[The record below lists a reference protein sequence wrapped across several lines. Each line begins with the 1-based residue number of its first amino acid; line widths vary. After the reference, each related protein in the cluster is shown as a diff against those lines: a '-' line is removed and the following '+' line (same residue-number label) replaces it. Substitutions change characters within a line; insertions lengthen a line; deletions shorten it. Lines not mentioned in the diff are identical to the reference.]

1 MSDDFWSLGTLA
13 LLLFLGLEDLGRV
26 EVCSR
31 EMWQRCGH
39 CWRQK
44 CQHVADLFAATV
56 EVSSLPSLSR
66 ELKLGLACLTAGLE
80 LDASK
85 FQTLQLQTSD
95 IICLGRKVL
104 KLRSQGCRG
113 DQRRIL
119 LKCLTMATRQSKQS
133 LARGSMVITV
143 EEEIFEL
150 QVEWMDASVF
160 LRLAPQR
167 EPDGPQQ
174 PSTRSVLMDIL
185 HVSTPPF
192 LHSLSLSV
200 SADSKWRKA
209 GFSPGLMKCPENFLK
224 SLRRGLFCV
233 ISISQQPNGTSH
245 SLAALQLEGVRQN
258 DFYRH
263 RAEMFNRLTGWH

>member
-13 LLLFLGLEDLGRV
+13 PLLFLGLEDLGRV

-95 IICLGRKVL
+95 IICLG
-104 KLRSQGCRG
+104 
-113 DQRRIL
+113 
-119 LKCLTMATRQSKQS
+119 
-133 LARGSMVITV
+133 
-143 EEEIFEL
+143 
-150 QVEWMDASVF
+150 
-160 LRLAPQR
+160 
-167 EPDGPQQ
+167 
-174 PSTRSVLMDIL
+174 
-185 HVSTPPF
+185 
-192 LHSLSLSV
+192 
-200 SADSKWRKA
+200 
-209 GFSPGLMKCPENFLK
+209 K
-224 SLRRGLFCV
+224 S
-233 ISISQQPNGTSH
+233 
-245 SLAALQLEGVRQN
+245 
-258 DFYRH
+258 
-263 RAEMFNRLTGWH
+263 